1 MSNTAFAL
9 EIVLCFLIHMV
20 AKNLA
25 GGLNLE
31 WAFIYFPS
39 AIIACLTVL
48 YIDRK

>member
-1 MSNTAFAL
+1 MSNAAFAL
-9 EIVLCFLIHMV
+9 GFVLCFLIHMV

-25 GGLNLE
+25 GGLNLQ

-39 AIIACLTVL
+39 AILACLTVQ